1 MKSKSN
7 TFENIVKPILVLT
20 VICIVVSGLLA
31 LTNMVTAPVIARN
44 AQRKADA
51 GRIALLP
58 AADAFQQ
65 IEYSD
70 DVVSEVWAAENGAG
84 YVITGSAKGYGGD
97 LPVMVGIGAD
107 GVITAIQVMDNSE
120 TPNVGKKTMEPAFTD
135 QFKGKSGSDEV
146 AAISGATISSTA
158 VFKVVDA
165 AMAAYQPVKG
175 A

>member
-70 DVVSEVWAAENGAG
+70 DVVSEVWAA
-84 YVITGSAKGYGGD
+84 
-97 LPVMVGIGAD
+97 
-107 GVITAIQVMDNSE
+107 
-120 TPNVGKKTMEPAFTD
+120 
-135 QFKGKSGSDEV
+135 
-146 AAISGATISSTA
+146 
-158 VFKVVDA
+158 
-165 AMAAYQPVKG
+165 
-175 A
+175 